1 MGALAL
7 YSILVACRFGLQM
20 GWLQKGLHTVF
31 RVAERACGVVVRQ
44 QRLKLKVGA
53 SGRKQNDS
61 PQRIFLRIIGK
72 DGFDLLSCKFVGLQP
87 ELTKGGE

>member
-7 YSILVACRFGLQM
+7 YSILVACRFRLQI

-44 QRLKLKVGA
+44 QRLKLKVGGVVE
-53 SGRKQNDS
+53 SQS
-61 PQRIFLRIIGK
+61 LPPK
-72 DGFDLLSCKFVGLQP
+72 DFFADHRQG
-87 ELTKGGE
+87 